1 MADLHL
7 RKTTSQVVVARWAAI
22 PRHAALLSVTTQLN
36 RKKQHATT
44 LPTTCDNLPLAH
56 VDSGRERCGN
66 YEPEEMSPPP
76 TGTAI
81 HPYESVRSNQLRPPR
96 ATVGSW
102 TSQ

>member
-76 TGTAI
+76 RFLYI
-81 HPYESVRSNQLRPPR
+81 HGLKDK
-96 ATVGSW
+96 G
-102 TSQ
+102 

>member
-36 RKKQHATT
+36 RKQQHAAT

-66 YEPEEMSPPP
+66 YEPEEMSAVSRGGYLSGQPEGNPN
-76 TGTAI
+76 
-81 HPYESVRSNQLRPPR
+81 R
-96 ATVGSW
+96 
-102 TSQ
+102 